1 MSFFPLTVRNAH
13 YYISDNEGYLVAQ
26 SGKVCEGVM
35 VYECYII
42 IKDGTYHLRLGGG
55 LFGEMPDTIVGVFPQ
70 PHANWDGCGSS
81 GTYLDQLTF
90 EIKNGVCTPL
100 FITTFDNNTMVNR
113 CRVNTQAPTFAP
125 TAAPTTENIDPNWQ
139 RRLEMNQGNSVP
151 RLKGKVTKVFHEMD
165 PSAKND
171 NDFNADALFL

>member
-1 MSFFPLTVRNAH
+1 
-13 YYISDNEGYLVAQ
+13 
-26 SGKVCEGVM
+26 
-35 VYECYII
+35 
-42 IKDGTYHLRLGGG
+42 
-55 LFGEMPDTIVGVFPQ
+55 
-70 PHANWDGCGSS
+70 
-81 GTYLDQLTF
+81 
-90 EIKNGVCTPL
+90 
-100 FITTFDNNTMVNR
+100 MVNR